1 MYGVTYNKKM
11 LFEREFPVGTIV
23 REVSLLNP
31 SMEPCYMYICS
42 NVRKYEYSD
51 SRLNGLPE
59 IDVIPLSHHF
69 FNDILFRRDDIGISE
84 CVCDVCNFEKITP
97 EDFRRVALKDVR
109 EEIRFEKQMLKK
121 KRYARKV
128 MLEQNR
134 LLQTK
139 YSKEECAKLS
149 KDSQN
154 IIQDFERLTD
164 DIKFYRR
171 MLQKNKKVHK
181 VLMKDFIQFTSRCEQ
196 IALNTKLC
204 RMNQQNKKKHES

>member
-51 SRLNGLPE
+51 SHLNGLPE
-59 IDVIPLSHHF
+59 IDIIPLSHYF

-84 CVCDVCNFEKITP
+84 CVCDVCDFEKISP

-109 EEIRFEKQMLKK
+109 EEIRFEKQILKK

-134 LLQTK
+134 LLQIK
-139 YSKEECAKLS
+139 YSKEDCAKLS

-154 IIQDFERLTD
+154 IIQYFERLAD

-171 MLQKNKKVHK
+171 MLQKSKKVHK
-181 VLMKDFIQFTSRCEQ
+181 VLMKDFTQFTSRCEQ
-196 IALNTKLC
+196 IALNTHLC
-204 RMNQQNKKKHES
+204 RMSAKQEKI